1 MAESAEHALTLCKA
15 YAVDVAFIDARM
27 QPISGIR
34 LIGMIHK
41 KYPAV
46 KIVGMTTFN
55 EEATI
60 AEFIKAGVVG
70 FLAKGKLNKPAL
82 LNCVH
87 AVLAGETF
95 FSLEVKKIM
104 ADVGTKQLL
113 ANTHLS
119 VREYEIAVSLSKG
132 NSAKEIGDQLGIS
145 KNTVD
150 DYKKTM
156 LEKTGAKN
164 SNELVSFL
172 HRNGLISNS
181 SGRHVR
187 WIWHCQLA
195 EYLMAFCTASLTIN
209 MSSVFSRVVNGKVF
223 SA

>member
-1 MAESAEHALTLCKA
+1 MAEPAEHALTLCKA

-82 LNCVH
+82 LNCVQ

-95 FSLEVKKIM
+95 FSLEVKK
-104 ADVGTKQLL
+104 
-113 ANTHLS
+113 
-119 VREYEIAVSLSKG
+119 
-132 NSAKEIGDQLGIS
+132 
-145 KNTVD
+145 
-150 DYKKTM
+150 
-156 LEKTGAKN
+156 
-164 SNELVSFL
+164 
-172 HRNGLISNS
+172 
-181 SGRHVR
+181 
-187 WIWHCQLA
+187 
-195 EYLMAFCTASLTIN
+195 
-209 MSSVFSRVVNGKVF
+209 
-223 SA
+223 